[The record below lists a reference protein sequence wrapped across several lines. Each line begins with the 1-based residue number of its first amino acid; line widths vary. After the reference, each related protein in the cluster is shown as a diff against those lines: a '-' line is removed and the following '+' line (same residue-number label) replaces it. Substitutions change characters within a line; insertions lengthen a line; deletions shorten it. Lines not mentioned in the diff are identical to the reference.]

1 MEQFDPE
8 VAARVWQ
15 RVQGQREPEARGED
29 LRPLMQTVQEL
40 AAAYRRLAGQTSGR
54 SRELLRRLHEGQ
66 MANLACLKGLQ
77 TLRGGPIPKGNILP
91 PGKEGAGKTL
101 ERCYHRSRR
110 LAGEYTAR
118 STEMEFGGVFYEM
131 AERERR
137 LCALAA
143 EAIGEMGR

>member
-1 MEQFDPE
+1 MEQLDPE
-8 VAARVWQ
+8 MAARVWQ
-15 RVQGQREPEARGED
+15 RVQGRQEPVGED

-66 MANLACLKGLQ
+66 MANLACLRGIQ
-77 TLRGGPIPKGNILP
+77 ILRGGPMPKGNTLP
-91 PGKEGAGKTL
+91 MGKEGTGKAL
-101 ERCYHRSRR
+101 EKCYHRSRR

-131 AERERR
+131 AERERKQ
-137 LCALAA
+137 CALAA